1 MSTTAAARP
10 LELLPPVAQTLW
22 GWPAVVNF
30 VCGGLG
36 AGLYL
41 TAALAAGFRAS
52 PALTLAAWLGPVLVL
67 VGFGAVALEAGRP
80 LRGPRVLARVG
91 TSWMSRELWLG
102 GAFVT
107 LALAEFALGW
117 PWQRLLAAS
126 AAAALAL
133 AQGFILRRARAVP
146 AWAVAPVPLLH
157 LTSALVSGA
166 GLLLLLQATREVPS
180 ARLLGGAQVLLTAHL
195 VVWWAYIAWSRD
207 EAFARAV
214 RPLREGPGAL
224 AIVGAGYLA
233 PALLIPLAVAFP
245 GLALPLS
252 VLGAVLML
260 AGQVHTKAALILRAG
275 QLRPV
280 TLAHPLLERRSR

>member
-1 MSTTAAARP
+1 MSAIATARP
-10 LELLPPVAQTLW
+10 VELIPPATQRLW

-30 VCGGLG
+30 ACGGVG

-41 TAALAAGFRAS
+41 AAALAAGFRPS
-52 PALTLAAWLGPVLVL
+52 PALTLASWLGPVLVL
-67 VGFGAVALEAGRP
+67 AGFGAVALEAGRP
-80 LRGPRVLARVG
+80 LRGPRVLAQVG

-102 GAFVT
+102 GAFAVFA
-107 LALAEFALGW
+107 ALEFAIGR
-117 PWQRLLAAS
+117 PEQRLVAAA

-133 AQGFILRRARAVP
+133 AQGFILQRARAVA
-146 AWAVAPVPLLH
+146 AWAVAPVPPLF

-166 GLLLLLQATREVPS
+166 GLLLLLQATRGVPS
-180 ARLLGGAQVLLTAHL
+180 TRLLGGAQALLTVHL

-214 RPLREGPGAL
+214 RPLREGAGAL

-233 PALLIPLAVAFP
+233 PSLLIPLAVAFP

-252 VLGAVLML
+252 VVGAALML

-280 TLAHPLLERRSR
+280 TLAHPMFERRPR